1 MLLYNALII
10 NEGESFIGYVL
21 TDGELIS
28 EVGHGVP
35 RSELLTDS
43 NCIDLEGKWLLPGI
57 IDDQVHFREPGL
69 THKADIASESRAALA
84 GGVTSFMDMPNCK
97 PPTVD
102 RQAWQWKMDRAAA
115 VSAANYSFWIGAT
128 NDNMPELAEADFS
141 HIPGIK
147 VFLGAST
154 GNMLVDDERA
164 LDRIFSAKRIVGVHS
179 EDEGIIRENMRLA
192 IQRYGEEDIPVT
204 EHPNIRSREACV
216 RSTER
221 AIARARRLGTRLHIL
236 HLSTA
241 EEARMLIRT
250 PSMPPSAWP
259 DKKITAEVCVH
270 HLWFTA
276 DDYPRLGARIKWNP
290 AVKDASDRDELRRA
304 VADGRIDVVA
314 TDHAPHLLSEKEG
327 GCRKAASGG
336 PLVQH
341 SLLMMLEMASDG
353 LWSKELVVSLM
364 AHNPARLFGISRR
377 GFIRPG
383 YFSDLTVVNPDR
395 PYTVNSSNLLTKC
408 GWSPLEGHTFP
419 ASVETVIVNGS
430 LAFTLASDGSNQFHA
445 HPSHA
450 LLFHNAD

>member
-10 NEGESFIGYVL
+10 NEGESFKGYVL

-28 EVGHGVP
+28 EVGHGDP
-35 RSELLTDS
+35 RPELLTDS

-102 RQAWQWKMDRAAA
+102 RQAWLWKMDRAAS

-164 LDRIFSAKRIVGVHS
+164 LDRIFCANRIVAVHS

-204 EHPNIRSREACV
+204 EHPNIRSRQACV

-241 EEARMLIRT
+241 EEAQMLNRT
-250 PSMPPSAWP
+250 LSMPASAWP

-341 SLLMMLEMASDG
+341 SLLMMLEMASEG
-353 LWSKELVVSLM
+353 LWSKEVVVSLM
-364 AHNPARLFGISRR
+364 AHNPARLFGITRR

-383 YFSDLTVVNPDR
+383 YFADFTVVNPDR

-408 GWSPLEGHTFP
+408 DWSPLEGHTFP

-430 LAFTLASDGSNQFHA
+430 LAFTLASDGSNHFHA